1 MKFSE
6 KLNDYIEQLSLREK
20 ISVIY
25 PAFLRHLSAD
35 TETANACPSLEQS
48 LLMIYAVRWH
58 RFPHK
63 KESCKSPLTL

>member
-6 KLNDYIEQLSLREK
+6 KLNDISSSCPVREK

-35 TETANACPSLEQS
+35 TETANEYPSLEQS
-48 LLMIYAVRWH
+48 PLRIYAVRWH

-63 KESCKSPLTL
+63 KESYKSPLTL

>member
-6 KLNDYIEQLSLREK
+6 KLNDYIEQLSCTEK

-35 TETANACPSLEQS
+35 TETANEYPSLEQS
-48 LLMIYAVRWH
+48 PLRIYAVRWH

-63 KESCKSPLTL
+63 KESYKSPLTL